1 MRGAYRQ
8 GSGLYFFSLKK
19 KTRKR
24 FMVVHFPAHDAQKK
38 YPRGDYMNVKK
49 VVLAYS
55 GGLDTSII
63 VKWLI
68 ETYGCEVIAFVA
80 DIGQE
85 EELNGLEE
93 KAKKTGASKCYIE
106 DMTHEFVTEYVFR
119 AIKANAVYENRYLMG
134 TSLARPIIAK
144 RQVEIA
150 LKEGADAVCH
160 GATGKGNDQVRFE
173 MTYMALAPEL
183 SIIAPWRIWDLDSR
197 SKLFDYA
204 KKHGI
209 PVPITKDKPYSMD
222 RNIMHISY
230 EGGIL
235 EDPYSEPDESMFL
248 LTKSPEKAPDKPTY
262 MEIGFEKGIPVS
274 LDGGKVRP
282 VELMKKLNKTAGEN
296 GIGRIDIV
304 ENRLVGIK
312 SRGVYE
318 TPAGTILHIAHRD
331 LESICLDRE
340 TQHLKDRIA
349 HEYAEIVYYGL
360 WFTTKRE
367 SLDAFID
374 STQSN
379 VTGTVR
385 VKLYKGNCTVVGR
398 KSPVTLYEPDIA
410 TFDASVLYDQK
421 DATGFLR
428 IYGLP
433 LRVEAL
439 LKKKR

>member
-1 MRGAYRQ
+1 M
-8 GSGLYFFSLKK
+8 
-19 KTRKR
+19 
-24 FMVVHFPAHDAQKK
+24 DI
-38 YPRGDYMNVKK
+38 KK

-55 GGLDTSII
+55 GGLDTSIL

-68 ETYGCEVIAFVA
+68 EKYGCEVVCMAA
-80 DIGQE
+80 DVGQE
-85 EELNGLEE
+85 EELDGLEE
-93 KAKKTGASKCYIE
+93 KAIKTGASKCYIE
-106 DMTHEFVTEYVFR
+106 DLKEGFVTDYVFK
-119 AIKANAVYENRYLMG
+119 AIKASAIYENRYLLG
-134 TSLARPIIAK
+134 TSLARPIIAQ

-150 LKEGADAVCH
+150 LKENADAVCH

-183 SIIAPWRIWDLDSR
+183 KIIAPWRIWDLDSR

-204 KKHGI
+204 AKHNI
-209 PVPITKDKPYSMD
+209 PVPVTKDKPYSMD
-222 RNIMHISY
+222 RNILHISY

-235 EDPYSEPDESMFL
+235 EDPYNEPDESMFL
-248 LTKSPEKAPDKPTY
+248 TTVSPQKAPDKPTY
-262 MEIGFEKGIPVS
+262 VEIGFEKGNPVS
-274 LDGGKVRP
+274 IDGQKLRP
-282 VELMKKLNKTAGEN
+282 VELMKKLNKLAGEN
-296 GIGRIDIV
+296 GVGRVDIV

-318 TPAGTILHIAHRD
+318 TPAGTVLHAAHRD
-331 LESICLDRE
+331 LESITLDRD
-340 TQHLKDRIA
+340 TQHLKDRLA
-349 HEYAEIVYYGL
+349 HEYAELAYYGL
-360 WFTTKRE
+360 WFTKKRE
-367 SLDAFID
+367 SLDAFIEE
-374 STQSN
+374 TQKN

-385 VKLYKGNCTVVGR
+385 VKLYKGSCAVVGR

-410 TFDASVLYDQK
+410 TFDASALYDQK

>member
-1 MRGAYRQ
+1 M
-8 GSGLYFFSLKK
+8 
-19 KTRKR
+19 
-24 FMVVHFPAHDAQKK
+24 DI
-38 YPRGDYMNVKK
+38 KK

-68 ETYGCEVIAFVA
+68 DTYGCEVIAVA
-80 DIGQE
+80 GDVGQE
-85 EELNGLEE
+85 EELDGLEA
-93 KAKKTGASKCYIE
+93 KALKTGASKCYIE
-106 DMTHEFVTEYVFR
+106 DLREEFVSEYVFK
-119 AIKANAVYENRYLMG
+119 AIKANAIYENRYLMG
-134 TSLARPIIAK
+134 TSLARPIIAQ

-150 LKEGADAVCH
+150 LKEKADAVCH
-160 GATGKGNDQVRFE
+160 GSTGKGNDQVRFE

-183 SIIAPWRIWDLDSR
+183 KIIAPWRIWDLDSR

-204 KKHGI
+204 AKHNI
-209 PVPITKDKPYSMD
+209 PVPVTKDKPYSMD
-222 RNIMHISY
+222 RNILHISY

-235 EDPYSEPDESMFL
+235 EDPYNEPDESMFI

-262 MEIGFEKGIPVS
+262 VEIGFEKGTPVS
-274 LDGGKVRP
+274 LDGAKLGP
-282 VELMKKLNKTAGEN
+282 VELMKKLNKLAGDN
-296 GIGRIDIV
+296 GVGRVDIV

-318 TPAGTILHIAHRD
+318 TPAGTVLHAAHRD
-331 LESICLDRE
+331 LEAITLDRE
-340 TQHLKDRIA
+340 TQHLKDRLAI
-349 HEYAEIVYYGL
+349 EYAELVYNGL
-360 WFTTKRE
+360 WFTKKRE
-367 SLDAFID
+367 ALDAFIEE
-374 STQSN
+374 TQKN

-410 TFDASVLYDQK
+410 TFDASSLYDQK
-421 DATGFLR
+421 DASGFLR
-428 IYGLP
+428 IFGLP